1 MGPGILKLEKFA
13 EECRQELRT
22 IDVRLTRLETLAEV
36 TARTMATKTDLA
48 RLESRLLKW
57 FIGTAI
63 ALAGLA
69 FAAAKFLH

>member
-1 MGPGILKLEKFA
+1 MGPRILKLEKFA

-63 ALAGLA
+63 ALAGLV
-69 FAAAKFLH
+69 FATAKFLH